1 MQRISVV
8 IIGLDLKNKDKS
20 EGGFYMS
27 KTIQKN
33 RIRYLEVRRMVYLLL

>member
-20 EGGFYMS
+20 EGGFIYL
-27 KTIQKN
+27 KTTQKS

>member
-8 IIGLDLKNKDKS
+8 IIGLDLKNKAKS
-20 EGGFYMS
+20 EGAFYIS